1 MLNKKC
7 YSDYYV
13 VASIEPWRRGIEA
26 CVEESSLRRAMP
38 SRLDVEP
45 PMGVEPV
52 TTLRRI
58 EASSLDVEGGD
69 YTVRGTLPANNLFL
83 LSTRA

>member
-1 MLNKKC
+1 
-7 YSDYYV
+7 
-13 VASIEPWRRGIEA
+13 
-26 CVEESSLRRAMP
+26 MP

-58 EASSLDVEGGD
+58 EASSLDVEGQ
-69 YTVRGTLPANNLFL
+69 N
-83 LSTRA
+83 